1 MVEKKAS
8 IFIHVISHKDFTDRE
23 KYNNEIYTTFSKD
36 LDDYLSRGINI
47 PVFFYDSDNCTIEK
61 NRYEKNIVVI
71 LIDDK
76 LLLSKRE
83 NDLSYITN
91 DKDFSIISFAI
102 SKNSYKLSPFFEEKN
117 LVRIYEYETIED
129 KLSATILDLAH
140 FLCKSLTNH
149 KQKVFISHAKLDGK
163 SLARDLQHYIS
174 TDTKLDSFFDA
185 NHIQES
191 VSWSD
196 DIEKGIMDS
205 IVLVYYTD
213 LYSSRLWC
221 RKEILF
227 AKKYDRPIVVVNL
240 LKSKEDRS
248 FPYMANVP
256 IIKIDSF
263 DDKNMR
269 QVLKSLLVESVRY
282 FYQHLVLDNFLK
294 ENNLEGYI
302 SLASVPELLTLIN
315 KRECERFL
323 YPDPPLGNE
332 ELEILNSY
340 KNECYFTPLLYL
352 NKNQE
357 KKDLKVA
364 ISISESQDIEKFNQR
379 LYHLRSFIVELAR
392 YLLVFNS
399 NLMYGGD
406 IRYDKEFNFAEIIA
420 QLVMSYNSEY
430 TGNVIVTNY
439 TSYPYYEK
447 ISDDLKT
454 DLLDIV
460 EFVDIKPYDKYD
472 LQNIEEIEK
481 SYITAETLTM
491 MREVMTEEMDIKIV
505 AGGKDTN
512 FSGKYPGILEEA
524 YLAMVKEKPVFLI
537 GGFGGATKKIIDTL
551 QGDISEVFSLEYQLQ
566 NPEFKKLYEYYEFI
580 GEKEKIDYE
589 KINLFFKIKG
599 IVGLNNGLSIEENET
614 LFEST
619 NLYEIVSLIIKGIN
633 NIK

>member
-1 MVEKKAS
+1 MIEKLPIA
-8 IFIHVISHKDFTDRE
+8 IHIISHKDFLDRE
-23 KYNNEIYTTFSKD
+23 EYNNEIYATFSKD
-36 LDDYLSRGINI
+36 LNDYLSRGINI
-47 PVFFYDSDNCTIEK
+47 PVFCYDSDKCVIRK
-61 NRYEKNIVVI
+61 HKYEKNIVVI

-76 LLLSKRE
+76 LVLDKRE
-83 NDLSYITN
+83 NNLDYITD
-91 DKDFSIISFAI
+91 DKGLSIISFAI
-102 SKNSYKLSPFFEEKN
+102 SKNSYKLSTFFEEKN
-117 LVRIYEYETIED
+117 LVRIYEYETIEE
-129 KLSATILDLAH
+129 KLNATILDLAH

-149 KQKVFISHAKLDGK
+149 KQKVFISHAKLDAK

-263 DDKNMR
+263 DDKNMK
-269 QVLKSLLVESVRY
+269 QILKCLLVESVRY

-302 SLASVPELLTLIN
+302 PLASVPELLTLIN
-315 KRECERFL
+315 KGKCERFI

-352 NKNQE
+352 NKTRE
-357 KKDLKVA
+357 KKELKIA
-364 ISISESQDIEKFNQR
+364 ISISESQDIELFNQR

-392 YLLVFNS
+392 YLLVLNS
-399 NLMYGGD
+399 NLIYGGD

-420 QLVMSYNSEY
+420 QLVMSYNSDYKE
-430 TGNVIVTNY
+430 NAIVTNY
-439 TSYPYYEK
+439 ISYPYYKK
-447 ISDDLKT
+447 ISDELKT

-460 EFVDIKPYDKYD
+460 DFIDIKPDDKYG
-472 LQNIEEIEK
+472 LQNIDEIEK
-481 SYITAETLTM
+481 SYITAQTLTK
-491 MREVMTEEMDIKIV
+491 MREIMTKEMDIKIV
-505 AGGKDTN
+505 AGGKDIN
-512 FSGKYPGILEEA
+512 FSGKYPGILEET
-524 YLAMVKEKPVFLI
+524 YLAMKKEKPVFLI
-537 GGFGGATKKIIDTL
+537 GGFGGATKKIIDIL
-551 QGDISEVFSLEYQLQ
+551 QGNISEVFSLKNQLQ
-566 NPEFKKLYEYYEFI
+566 NPEFKKLFEYYESI
-580 GEKEKIDYE
+580 GEKEEIDYE
-589 KINLFFKIKG
+589 KINLFLKAKG
-599 IVGLNNGLSIEENET
+599 IEGLNNGLSIEENIT
-614 LFEST
+614 LFESA

>member
-1 MVEKKAS
+1 MIEKKIPIS
-8 IFIHVISHKDFTDRE
+8 IHVISHKDFLERE
-23 KYNNEIYTTFSKD
+23 EYNNTIYTTFSKN
-36 LDDYLSRGINI
+36 LNDYLSRSINI
-47 PVFFYDSDNCTIEK
+47 PIFFYDSDKCVIQK
-61 NRYEKNIVVI
+61 NKYEKNIVVI

-76 LLLSKRE
+76 LLLGKKE
-83 NDLSYITN
+83 NNLCYITD
-91 DKDFSIISFAI
+91 DKDFNIISFAI

-117 LVRIYEYETIED
+117 LVRIYEYKTIEE

-240 LKSKEDRS
+240 LKNKEDRS

-256 IIKIDSF
+256 IIKIDDF
-263 DDKNMR
+263 DNKNMR

-282 FYQHLVLDNFLK
+282 FYQHFVLDNFLK
-294 ENNLEGYI
+294 ENKLEGYI
-302 SLASVPELLTLIN
+302 PLASPPELLTLIN
-315 KRECERFL
+315 KRERERFL

-352 NKNQE
+352 NKTQE
-357 KKDLKVA
+357 KKELKVA
-364 ISISESQDIEKFNQR
+364 ISISESQDIELFNQR
-379 LYHLRSFIVELAR
+379 LYHLRSFIVDLAR
-392 YLLVFNS
+392 YLLIFNS
-399 NLMYGGD
+399 NLIYGGD
-406 IRYDKEFNFAEIIA
+406 IRYDEEFNFAEIIA
-420 QLVMSYNSEY
+420 QLVMSYNNEY
-430 TGNVIVTNY
+430 KGNAIVTNY

-447 ISDDLKT
+447 ISDELKT

-460 EFVDIKPYDKYD
+460 EFVDIKPDDKFD
-472 LQNIEEIEK
+472 LKNIEGIEK
-481 SYITAETLTM
+481 SYITAQTLTN
-491 MREVMTEEMDIKIV
+491 MRELMTEEMDIKIV
-505 AGGKDTN
+505 AGGKDIN
-512 FSGKYPGILEEA
+512 FSGKYPGILEET
-524 YLAMVKEKPVFLI
+524 YLAMIKEKPVFLI
-537 GGFGGATKKIIDTL
+537 GGFGGATKKIIDAL
-551 QGDISEVFSLEYQLQ
+551 QGNISEVFSLEYQLQ
-566 NPEFKKLYEYYEFI
+566 NPEFEKLYDYYKSLGKKEEIEYERI
-580 GEKEKIDYE
+580 TS
-589 KINLFFKIKG
+589 FFKDKG
-599 IVGLNNGLSIEENET
+599 IEGLNNGLSIEENKI

-619 NLYEIVSLIIKGIN
+619 NLYEIVSLIIKGK

>member
-1 MVEKKAS
+1 MIEKLPIA
-8 IFIHVISHKDFTDRE
+8 IHVISHKDFLDRE
-23 KYNNEIYTTFSKD
+23 KYNNEIYATFSKD
-36 LDDYLSRGINI
+36 LNDYLSRGINI
-47 PVFFYDSDNCTIEK
+47 PVFFYNSDNCFIQTNK
-61 NRYEKNIVVI
+61 YEKNIVVI

-76 LLLSKRE
+76 LVLAKKE
-83 NDLSYITN
+83 NNLAYITD
-91 DKDFSIISFAI
+91 DKKFNIISFAI

-117 LVRIYEYETIED
+117 LVRIYEYENIEE
-129 KLSATILDLAH
+129 KLNATILDLAH

-163 SLARDLQHYIS
+163 SLAINLQHYIS
-174 TDTKLDSFFDA
+174 VNTKLDSFFDA

-196 DIEKGIMDS
+196 DIEKGIKDS
-205 IVLVYYTD
+205 IILVYYTD

-240 LKSKEDRS
+240 LKNKEDRS

-256 IIKIDSF
+256 IIKIDDF
-263 DDKNMR
+263 DDKDMR

-282 FYQHLVLDNFLK
+282 FYQHFVLANFLEK
-294 ENNLEGYI
+294 NNLEGYI
-302 SLASVPELLTLIN
+302 PLASAPELLTLIN
-315 KRECERFL
+315 KRECEKFI

-352 NKNQE
+352 NKTQE
-357 KKDLKVA
+357 KKELKVA
-364 ISISESQDIEKFNQR
+364 ISISESQDIEQFNQR

-399 NLMYGGD
+399 NLIYGGD

-430 TGNVIVTNY
+430 KKNAIVTNY
-439 TSYPYYEK
+439 TSFPYYEK
-447 ISDDLKT
+447 ISDELKT

-460 EFVDIKPYDKYD
+460 EFIDIKPDDKFN

-481 SYITAETLTM
+481 SYITAQTLTM
-491 MREVMTEEMDIKIV
+491 MRVIITEEMDIKIV
-505 AGGKDTN
+505 AGGKDVN
-512 FSGKYPGILEEA
+512 FSGKYPGILEET
-524 YLAMVKEKPVFLI
+524 YLAMLKEKPVFLI
-537 GGFGGATKKIIDTL
+537 GGFGGATKKIINAL
-551 QGDISEVFSLEYQLQ
+551 QGNISEVFSLEYQLKT
-566 NPEFKKLYEYYEFI
+566 PEFKKLYEYYESI
-580 GEKEKIDYE
+580 GEKEEIDYE
-589 KINLFFKIKG
+589 KITLFLKDKGIKG
-599 IVGLNNGLSIEENET
+599 LKNGISIEENII

-619 NLYEIVSLIIKGIN
+619 NLYEIVSLIIKGLN